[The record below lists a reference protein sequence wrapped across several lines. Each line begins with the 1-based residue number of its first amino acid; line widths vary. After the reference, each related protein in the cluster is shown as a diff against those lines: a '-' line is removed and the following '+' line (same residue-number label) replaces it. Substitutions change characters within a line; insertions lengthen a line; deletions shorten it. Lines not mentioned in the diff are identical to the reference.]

1 MVFGDSLSSGRKY
14 QSLYNWEVK
23 QVALTRAQK
32 ISATMRARKIN
43 NFATWRL
50 KAIKSGKII
59 VDFPPLKRD
68 GDLAELTGVLLGEGH
83 LQKFPRTER
92 LLIFSNSNNPGFIRR
107 YTNLVEKLFKKK
119 TYVYKQGGQN
129 CTRISLYQKGIS
141 ERLGIPTGARGAL
154 SIVVPAW
161 ILENRKYVV
170 RYLRGLY
177 EAEGS
182 LSHHEPTSTHKLSFS
197 NMNASMLENVFSLM
211 SWLGFHPHRD
221 AKRVQLSRKEEVRQA
236 VELLQFRRY

>member
-1 MVFGDSLSSGRKY
+1 MKRK
-14 QSLYNWEVK
+14 
-23 QVALTRAQK
+23 K
-32 ISATMRARKIN
+32 ID
-43 NFATWRL
+43 NFAAWRRRSIR
-50 KAIKSGKII
+50 AGKII
-59 VDFPPLKRD
+59 VEFPPLKRD
-68 GDLAELTGVLLGEGH
+68 GDLAELVGVLLGDGH

-119 TYVYKQGGQN
+119 TYVYKQSGQN
-129 CTRISLYQKGIS
+129 CTRISLYQKCIS
-141 ERLGIPTGARGAL
+141 ERLGVPTGARGAL
-154 SIVVPAW
+154 SITVPEW

-197 NMNASMLENVFSLM
+197 NLNASMLENVYTLM
-211 SWLGFHPHRD
+211 VLLGFHPHRD
-221 AKRVQLSRKEEVRQA
+221 AERVQLSRKEEVRQA
-236 VELLQFRRY
+236 VELLQFRKY